1 MCRRHKMWVEQSYF
15 ETYLVPDGT
24 RFIISIYFLPTFNP
38 CWDLKIKFNQALSQT
53 VQNHH
58 SMNVEQV
65 RQICIAMKGVTEGF
79 PFDEV
84 TLVLKVGGKMFAL
97 LNLDK
102 DPSVNLK
109 CDPERLTLLRSYPEG
124 VKCD

>member
-1 MCRRHKMWVEQSYF
+1 
-15 ETYLVPDGT
+15 
-24 RFIISIYFLPTFNP
+24 
-38 CWDLKIKFNQALSQT
+38 
-53 VQNHH
+53 
-58 SMNVEQV
+58 MNVEEV

-109 CDPERLTLLRSYPEG
+109 CDPERAIDLREHYDAILPGYHMNKQHWNTVMLDGSLTDKMVAELIGHSYDLVYSSLPKKVQEEVDRG
-124 VKCD
+124 